1 MGVDIKEG
9 GCIVVCEN
17 TKNFRSVRESYRF
30 RALQPLSLKG
40 YEGKLVNAFVPVG
53 KMEIQNIFNPD
64 RSLFVGREEILQDLS
79 NACLEKDG
87 LIVLNALQTG
97 IGSTAVL
104 SELLNR

>member
-53 KMEIQNIFNPD
+53 KMEIQNI
-64 RSLFVGREEILQDLS
+64 SLQNHAS
-79 NACLEKDG
+79 TG
-87 LIVLNALQTG
+87 LI
-97 IGSTAVL
+97 IFPK
-104 SELLNR
+104 